1 MKRGELEFGVLDGTV
16 ILLQEWRRETLQ
28 QLPRILAELR
38 REGCTF
44 LTFSERAEALPDGKK

>member
-1 MKRGELEFGVLDGTV
+1 VGNWSSAWWTGTV
-16 ILLQEWRRETLQ
+16 ILFHEWRRETLQ

-44 LTFSERAEALPDGKK
+44 LTFSERAEVLPDGRK